1 MDKNQELPFE
11 DISKTPNDLTATN
24 TLLRMVEGL
33 AFRYRWATENLS
45 EENIKFKPHPTSM
58 SVEEVNAHIFDLVD
72 STNRVFGG
80 EKQNKDSLNSFHKLR
95 IKSLNILADLS
106 ERLKEMSDEDLSEI
120 EKNTSRKLPFWYWI
134 NGPLAD
140 ALTHVGQITSW
151 RRIAG
156 NPQLKGI
163 NVFIGTSDGIEGNG

>member
-1 MDKNQELPFE
+1 MDRNQELPFK
-11 DISKTPNDLTATN
+11 DISQTPLEVTATN

-45 EENIKFKPHPTSM
+45 EKNMKFRPHHTSM
-58 SVEEVNAHIFDLVD
+58 SLEEVNSHIFDLVD
-72 STNRVFGG
+72 STYRVFGG
-80 EKQNKDSLNSFHKLR
+80 KKQYKESLISFQEIREANLFLLQKLVTQLRKMNDSELV
-95 IKSLNILADLS
+95 
-106 ERLKEMSDEDLSEI
+106 EM

-156 NPQLKGI
+156 NPQLKGV
-163 NVFIGTSDGIEGNG
+163 NVFIGTSDKTQMNY

>member
-72 STNRVFGG
+72 STFRVFGG
-80 EKQNKDSLNSFHKLR
+80 EKQNKDSLNSFKQIR
-95 IKSLNILADLS
+95 MKSLLVLENLS
-106 ERLKEMSDEDLSEI
+106 EKLKKMNGEDLLEI
-120 EKNTSRKLPFWYWI
+120 EKKTSRKLPFWYWI

-156 NPQLKGI
+156 NPQLKGV
-163 NVFIGTSDGIEGNG
+163 NVFIGTSDKVEKY

>member
-80 EKQNKDSLNSFHKLR
+80 EKQNKDSLNSFNKLR

-163 NVFIGTSDGIEGNG
+163 NVFIGTSDKIEGNG

>member
-1 MDKNQELPFE
+1 MVDNQELPFA
-11 DISKTPNDLTATN
+11 DISVVPNNITATN

-45 EENIKFKPHPTSM
+45 EENIKFRPHPTSM
-58 SVEEVNAHIFDLVD
+58 SIEELNSHIFDLVD
-72 STNRVFGG
+72 STFRVFGG
-80 EKQNKDSLNSFHKLR
+80 EKQNKESLNSFKKIREFNLFLFQKLC
-95 IKSLNILADLS
+95 SQLN
-106 ERLKEMSDEDLSEI
+106 EMSEDDLLNL
-120 EKNTSRKLPFWYWI
+120 EKETTRKLPFWYWI

-156 NPQLKGI
+156 NPQLKGV
-163 NVFIGTSDGIEGNG
+163 NVFIGTSHNIEK

>member
-1 MDKNQELPFE
+1 MDKNQELPFD

-58 SVEEVNAHIFDLVD
+58 SIEEVNAHIFDLVD

-163 NVFIGTSDGIEGNG
+163 NVFIGTSDKIEGNG

>member
-1 MDKNQELPFE
+1 
-11 DISKTPNDLTATN
+11 
-24 TLLRMVEGL
+24 
-33 AFRYRWATENLS
+33 
-45 EENIKFKPHPTSM
+45 M

-80 EKQNKDSLNSFHKLR
+80 EKQNKDSLNSFQQIR
-95 IKSLNILADLS
+95 MKSLLVLENLS
-106 ERLKEMSDEDLSEI
+106 EKLKKMSDKDLSEI
-120 EKNTSRKLPFWYWI
+120 EKKTSRKLPFWYWI

-156 NPQLKGI
+156 NPQLKGV
-163 NVFIGTSDGIEGNG
+163 NVFIGTIDRVEKY

>member
-1 MDKNQELPFE
+1 MDRNQELPFK
-11 DISKTPNDLTATN
+11 DISQTPFELTATN

-45 EENIKFKPHPTSM
+45 EENIKFRPHPTSM
-58 SVEEVNAHIFDLVD
+58 SIEEVNSHIFDLVD
-72 STNRVFGG
+72 STYRVFGG
-80 EKQNKDSLNSFHKLR
+80 EKQNKKSLNSFQKIREANLFLLQKLVT
-95 IKSLNILADLS
+95 L
-106 ERLKEMSDEDLSEI
+106 LKEMKDSELLEM

-156 NPQLKGI
+156 NPQLKGV
-163 NVFIGTSDGIEGNG
+163 NVFIGTSDKTQMDY

>member
-1 MDKNQELPFE
+1 
-11 DISKTPNDLTATN
+11 
-24 TLLRMVEGL
+24 MVEGL

-58 SVEEVNAHIFDLVD
+58 SIEEVNAHIFDLVD

-163 NVFIGTSDGIEGNG
+163 NVFIGTSDKIEGNG

>member
-1 MDKNQELPFE
+1 MNKNQELPFE

-163 NVFIGTSDGIEGNG
+163 NVFIGTSDKIEGNG

>member
-134 NGPLAD
+134 NGPIAD

-163 NVFIGTSDGIEGNG
+163 NVFIGTSDKIEGNG

>member
-1 MDKNQELPFE
+1 MK
-11 DISKTPNDLTATN
+11 S
-24 TLLRMVEGL
+24 LLVL
-33 AFRYRWATENLS
+33 ENLS
-45 EENIKFKPHPTSM
+45 EKLKKM
-58 SVEEVNAHIFDLVD
+58 S
-72 STNRVFGG
+72 G
-80 EKQNKDSLNSFHKLR
+80 
-95 IKSLNILADLS
+95 
-106 ERLKEMSDEDLSEI
+106 EDLSEI

-163 NVFIGTSDGIEGNG
+163 NVFIGNSDKIEGNG

>member
-1 MDKNQELPFE
+1 MDRNQELPFE
-11 DISKTPNDLTATN
+11 DISKTPVEITATN

-45 EENIKFKPHPTSM
+45 EKDIKFRPHPTSM
-58 SVEEVNAHIFDLVD
+58 SIEEVNAHIFDLVD
-72 STNRVFGG
+72 STFTVFGG
-80 EKQNKDSLNSFHKLR
+80 EKQNKDSLNSFQQIRK
-95 IKSLNILADLS
+95 KSLFILQDLS
-106 ERLKEMSDEDLSEI
+106 ERLKEMSDEDFSEI

-156 NPQLKGI
+156 NPQLKGV
-163 NVFIGTSDGIEGNG
+163 NVFIGTSDKVEKH

>member
-1 MDKNQELPFE
+1 MVDNQELPFE
-11 DISKTPNDLTATN
+11 DISKTPTELTATN
-24 TLLRMVEGL
+24 TLLRVVEGL

-45 EENIKFKPHPTSM
+45 EDDIKFRPHSTSM
-58 SVEEVNAHIFDLVD
+58 SIEEVNAHIFDLVD

-106 ERLKEMSDEDLSEI
+106 ERLKEMSDEDFSKI
-120 EKNTSRKLPFWYWI
+120 EKKTSRKLPFWYWI
-134 NGPLAD
+134 NGPIAD

-156 NPQLKGI
+156 NPQLKGV
-163 NVFIGTSDGIEGNG
+163 NVFIGTSDKVEKY

>member
-11 DISKTPNDLTATN
+11 DISKTPDDLTATN

-58 SVEEVNAHIFDLVD
+58 SIEEVNAHIFDLVD

-163 NVFIGTSDGIEGNG
+163 NVFIGTSDKIEGNG

>member
-1 MDKNQELPFE
+1 MDINQELPFK
-11 DISKTPNDLTATN
+11 DISQTPNELTVTN

-45 EENIKFKPHPTSM
+45 EENIKFRPHSTSM
-58 SVEEVNAHIFDLVD
+58 SIEEVNSHIFDLVD
-72 STNRVFGG
+72 STYRVFGG
-80 EKQNKDSLNSFHKLR
+80 EKQNKKSLNSFQKIREANLFLLKKLVTLLR
-95 IKSLNILADLS
+95 EMNDS
-106 ERLKEMSDEDLSEI
+106 ELVEM

-156 NPQLKGI
+156 NPQLKGV
-163 NVFIGTSDGIEGNG
+163 NVFIGTSDKTEMNY

>member
-80 EKQNKDSLNSFHKLR
+80 EKQNKDSLNSFQKLR

-134 NGPLAD
+134 NGPIAD

-163 NVFIGTSDGIEGNG
+163 NVFIGTSDKIEGNG

>member
-1 MDKNQELPFE
+1 MNKNQELPFE

-58 SVEEVNAHIFDLVD
+58 SIEEVNAHIFDLVD

-156 NPQLKGI
+156 NPQLKGV
-163 NVFIGTSDGIEGNG
+163 NLFIGTSDNI

>member
-24 TLLRMVEGL
+24 TLLRIVEGL

-72 STNRVFGG
+72 STFRVFGG

-163 NVFIGTSDGIEGNG
+163 NVFIGNSDKIEGNG

>member
-11 DISKTPNDLTATN
+11 DISKTPTELTATN
-24 TLLRMVEGL
+24 TLLRVVEGL

-45 EENIKFKPHPTSM
+45 EDDIKFRPHSTSM
-58 SVEEVNAHIFDLVD
+58 SIEEVNAHIFDLVD

-106 ERLKEMSDEDLSEI
+106 ERLKEMSDEDFSKI
-120 EKNTSRKLPFWYWI
+120 EKKTSRKLPFWYWI
-134 NGPLAD
+134 NGPIAD

-156 NPQLKGI
+156 NPQLKGV
-163 NVFIGTSDGIEGNG
+163 NVFIGTSDKVEKY

>member
-11 DISKTPNDLTATN
+11 YISKTPNDLTATN

-80 EKQNKDSLNSFHKLR
+80 EKQNKDSLNSFQKLR

-163 NVFIGTSDGIEGNG
+163 NVFIGTSDKIEGNG

>member
-1 MDKNQELPFE
+1 MERNQELPFE
-11 DISKTPNDLTATN
+11 DISKTPIELTATN

-33 AFRYRWATENLS
+33 AFRYRWATENLT
-45 EENIKFKPHPTSM
+45 EEDIKFRPHPTSM
-58 SVEEVNAHIFDLVD
+58 SIEEVNAHIFDLIE
-72 STNRVFGG
+72 STFRVFGG
-80 EKQNKDSLNSFHKLR
+80 EKQSTDSLNSFQQVR
-95 IKSLNILADLS
+95 TKSLFVLKDLS
-106 ERLKEMSDEDLSEI
+106 EKLKKMSDKDLSAI

-156 NPQLKGI
+156 NPQLKGV
-163 NVFIGTSDGIEGNG
+163 NVFIGTSDNLEKH

>member
-80 EKQNKDSLNSFHKLR
+80 EKQNKDSLNSFNKLR

-106 ERLKEMSDEDLSEI
+106 ERLKDMSDEDLSEI

-163 NVFIGTSDGIEGNG
+163 NVFIGTSDKTEGNG

>member
-1 MDKNQELPFE
+1 MHKNQELPFE

-58 SVEEVNAHIFDLVD
+58 SIEEVNAHIFDLVD

-80 EKQNKDSLNSFHKLR
+80 EKQNKDSLNSFHKVR
-95 IKSLNILADLS
+95 TKSLYILADLS

-156 NPQLKGI
+156 NPQLNGV
-163 NVFIGTSDGIEGNG
+163 NVFIGTSDGIEVNG